1 MSVFKREIKNNEVIY
16 SVTTTKEL
24 WEKSQKDAHENLA
37 KKVEVKGFRK
47 GHAPKNLTEAQIN
60 HNELFDNA
68 INLVGQ
74 HYHQLLIKNKEFIDD
89 NVVHNSLRI
98 DVVPESLKS
107 LPTILFIVDKF
118 PEVNM
123 PDYKNIKLTAK
134 NEKVTDDMINHQ
146 LKQLIKNDIML
157 IPKEPAVI
165 ANGDMVVLDFTGKI
179 DNKEFPGGQ
188 AKDYELE
195 IGSHLFIPGFEEQL
209 IGLKKGDAKTINVKF
224 PDDYHQPEFKGKA
237 STFDVVIKD
246 VKTINPP
253 ALDEQYVSKLKIPNV
268 KNENELRNHI
278 RLQTQ
283 QRLNEMVREQ
293 NTNQIVE
300 FFIKNAKLSHYPQS
314 LLQYEKNVIVAD
326 IENKA
331 KQQNI
336 TVEDYWKQY
345 LGVTEKEKQDA
356 FLLEQAKNTLIITCV
371 LDKIVK
377 DEKIE
382 VVEKDIE
389 QHLQEMAD
397 HYQMK
402 VEDIK
407 KLLNNDFSKLREFLL
422 NKKTFDKLISLN
434 QK

>member
-1 MSVFKREIKNNEVIY
+1 
-16 SVTTTKEL
+16 
-24 WEKSQKDAHENLA
+24 
-37 KKVEVKGFRK
+37 
-47 GHAPKNLTEAQIN
+47 
-60 HNELFDNA
+60 
-68 INLVGQ
+68 
-74 HYHQLLIKNKEFIDD
+74 
-89 NVVHNSLRI
+89 
-98 DVVPESLKS
+98 
-107 LPTILFIVDKF
+107 
-118 PEVNM
+118 
-123 PDYKNIKLTAK
+123 
-134 NEKVTDDMINHQ
+134 
-146 LKQLIKNDIML
+146 
-157 IPKEPAVI
+157 
-165 ANGDMVVLDFTGKI
+165 
-179 DNKEFPGGQ
+179 
-188 AKDYELE
+188 
-195 IGSHLFIPGFEEQL
+195 
-209 IGLKKGDAKTINVKF
+209 
-224 PDDYHQPEFKGKA
+224 
-237 STFDVVIKD
+237 
-246 VKTINPP
+246 
-253 ALDEQYVSKLKIPNV
+253 
-268 KNENELRNHI
+268 
-278 RLQTQ
+278 
-283 QRLNEMVREQ
+283 
-293 NTNQIVE
+293 
-300 FFIKNAKLSHYPQS
+300 
-314 LLQYEKNVIVAD
+314 LQYEKNVIVAD

>member
-1 MSVFKREIKNNEVIY
+1 
-16 SVTTTKEL
+16 
-24 WEKSQKDAHENLA
+24 
-37 KKVEVKGFRK
+37 
-47 GHAPKNLTEAQIN
+47 
-60 HNELFDNA
+60 
-68 INLVGQ
+68 LVGQ

-157 IPKEPAVI
+157 IPKEPAVV

-300 FFIKNAKLSHYPQS
+300 FFVKNAKLSHYPQS

-336 TVEDYWKQY
+336 TVEDY
-345 LGVTEKEKQDA
+345 
-356 FLLEQAKNTLIITCV
+356 
-371 LDKIVK
+371 
-377 DEKIE
+377 
-382 VVEKDIE
+382 
-389 QHLQEMAD
+389 
-397 HYQMK
+397 
-402 VEDIK
+402 
-407 KLLNNDFSKLREFLL
+407 
-422 NKKTFDKLISLN
+422 
-434 QK
+434 

>member
-123 PDYKNIKLTAK
+123 PDYKSIKLTAK

-157 IPKEPAVI
+157 IPKEPAVV

-253 ALDEQYVSKLKIPNV
+253 ALDEQYVGKLKIPNV

-300 FFIKNAKLSHYPQS
+300 FFIKNAKLSHYPQA
-314 LLQYEKNVIVAD
+314 LLQYEKNVIVGD